1 MRTCDVYCRFQIRA
15 ISKRGSV
22 IENPVSRKRV
32 VPMEPLRW
40 FGDAGFELITVKH
53 GPPSGEY
60 NWEWWFK
67 RPLP

>member
-1 MRTCDVYCRFQIRA
+1 
-15 ISKRGSV
+15 
-22 IENPVSRKRV
+22 
-32 VPMEPLRW
+32 MEPLRW